1 VATLLVLGDLV
12 LPLMAQAVVVA
23 VAVAAT
29 NVVVSPINRIAAT
42 SIHLPPPDLSAK
54 FALRLVI
61 LSKPDG
67 IAMTMIPLS
76 LALQVPQPQ
85 VPLRTRGTLILG
97 QHTILLTILT
107 N

>member
-1 VATLLVLGDLV
+1 
-12 LPLMAQAVVVA
+12 MAQAVV

-42 SIHLPPPDLSAK
+42 SIHLPLDLSAK